1 MLELVLRF
9 DGITRLELRVGVTTV
24 GRASACDLVISH
36 PTVSRR
42 HAEFDY
48 NGEHC
53 VVTDLGSRSGT
64 LLNGSLVK
72 EADVVAGDVL
82 TLGDVQVHVEAKRE
96 AGEIHDGDTGVYSI
110 SETATGEHDQEQL
123 MRDYQRRLEMER
135 ERNAGTPPRPPRQ
148 DGD

>member
-9 DGITRLELRVGVTTV
+9 DGITRLELRPGVTTV
-24 GRASACDLVISH
+24 GRASACHLVISH

-64 LLNGSLVK
+64 LLNGRLIK

-82 TLGDVQVHVEAKRE
+82 TLGDVQVHVEAKRP
-96 AGEIHDGDTGVYSI
+96 AGEIHDGDTGVYTLSD
-110 SETATGEHDQEQL
+110 TATGEYDKDEL
-123 MRDYQRRLEMER
+123 MREYQPRLEKEG
-135 ERNAGTPPRPPRQ
+135 AGGAARPPKPE
-148 DGD
+148 DE

>member
-9 DGITRLELRVGVTTV
+9 DGITRLELRVGITTV

-42 HAEFDY
+42 HAAFDY

-72 EADVVAGDVL
+72 EADVVAGDIL

-96 AGEIHDGDTGVYSI
+96 VGEIHDGDTGVYSI
-110 SETATGEHDQEQL
+110 SDTATGEHDKDQL
-123 MRDYQRRLEMER
+123 LRDFQRRQEMGR
-135 ERNAGTPPRPPRQ
+135 ERNAGTPRPPRQ
-148 DGD
+148 EGD

>member
-9 DGITRLELRVGVTTV
+9 DGITRLELRVGITTV

-53 VVTDLGSRSGT
+53 VVNDLGSRSGT
-64 LLNGSLVK
+64 LLNGRVVK

-82 TLGDVQVHVEAKRE
+82 TLGDVQLHVEAKRE
-96 AGEIHDGDTGVYSI
+96 VGDIHDGDTGVYSI
-110 SETATGEHDQEQL
+110 SDTATGEYDKDEL
-123 MRDYQRRLEMER
+123 MREHQRRRELER
-135 ERNAGTPPRPPRQ
+135 ERNAGAPRPPRP